1 MDSPFIRGLTWLLER
16 TLILLCGAIALVVFL
31 QVLFRYVLRQ
41 PLFWSEEL
49 PRYLLI
55 WMSFLAAA
63 LAQKHDAHI
72 NIGLCLAPLSDRAR
86 RSVRVLTDLV
96 ILSFLGILIY
106 SGSLVVSITVH
117 HRSTALQLP
126 MGVVYAALPVG
137 ALLMALYLILQIA
150 DGIWNLRRGHTP

>member
-1 MDSPFIRGLTWLLER
+1 MDSTLIRRVTWLVER
-16 TLILLCGAIALVVFL
+16 VLILLSGAIALVVFL

-72 NIGLCLAPLSDRAR
+72 NIALALAPLSDRVR
-86 RSVRVLTDLV
+86 RSVRILTDLV
-96 ILSFLGILIY
+96 ILGFLGVLIY
-106 SGSLVVSITVH
+106 SGSLVVGITAH
-117 HRSTALQLP
+117 HRSTALQIP
-126 MGVVYAALPVG
+126 MAVVYAALPTG
-137 ALLMALYLILQIA
+137 AFLMALYLILQII
-150 DGIWNLRRGHTP
+150 DELRFLRRGRTP

>member
-1 MDSPFIRGLTWLLER
+1 MDSAFIRRVTWLIER
-16 TLILLCGAIALVVFL
+16 LLMILSGAIALVVFL
-31 QVLFRYVLRQ
+31 QVVFRYLLHQ

-72 NIGLCLAPLSDRAR
+72 NIALGLSPLSVRAR
-86 RSVRVLTDLV
+86 QVVRIITDLV
-96 ILSFLGILIY
+96 ILGFLGMLVY
-106 SGSLVVSITVH
+106 SGGLVVNITAH

-126 MGVVYAALPVG
+126 MGVVYAALPVS
-137 ALLMALYLILQIA
+137 ALLMMLYLGLQIA
-150 DGIWNLRRGHTP
+150 DGVRRLRGRV